1 VLKQQTPTDND
12 TAHNRMAQPK
22 IPLIL
27 RTLTQISH
35 FNDPFRSTVCL
46 VVNIKKL
53 LQVKSLETQAK
64 DSEKL
69 PKWVIKSI
77 AALLGGFA
85 LLWYFRGVISSLRPL
100 LIILLVSLFLSFALE
115 PAVNRLEKLGLKR
128 GIGTA
133 LTFLVCVAALGGFG
147 FQVGS
152 LLADQVT
159 EFNNNIPT
167 YLADIDEFLDNNFGI
182 ENATSDLQEKYDSG
196 ALAQWLGDFADDLA
210 RFGTTVANVLFQL
223 FTIALFSFYLV
234 AEGPKVRRLVCSFL
248 APRRQGQILEI
259 WDLAVSKTGGY
270 ILSRSVLAV
279 LSGAIHWLIFEIIG
293 LPSALALALWVG
305 VISQFVPVVG
315 TYIAG
320 VLPLVVG
327 LLGEPVDG
335 LWVLV
340 TIAVY
345 QQIENYLISPRITSH
360 TMQIHPAVAF
370 GSVIAGS
377 AILGVVGALLA
388 LPAAATIQSVIGSV
402 ARRHEVSEELLTT
415 KTQREG
421 SLNRNKLE
429 DAPPEQKNDD

>member
-1 VLKQQTPTDND
+1 MKNQEKDNE
-12 TAHNRMAQPK
+12 K
-22 IPLIL
+22 I
-27 RTLTQISH
+27 
-35 FNDPFRSTVCL
+35 
-46 VVNIKKL
+46 
-53 LQVKSLETQAK
+53 
-64 DSEKL
+64 
-69 PKWVIKSI
+69 PKWVVKSI
-77 AALLGGFA
+77 GALLGGFV
-85 LLWYFRGVISSLRPL
+85 LLWYLRGVVSALRPL

-115 PAVNRLEKLGLKR
+115 PAVNRLEKLGIKR
-128 GIGTA
+128 GLGTA
-133 LTFLVCVAALGGFG
+133 ISFLVCFAAIGGFG

-167 YLADIDEFLDNNFGI
+167 YLSDIDEFLDDNFGI

-196 ALAQWLGDFADDLA
+196 ALAQWLGDVADDLA

-234 AEGPKVRRLVCSFL
+234 AEGPKVRKLVCSFL
-248 APRRQGQILEI
+248 APKRQGQILEV

-279 LSGAIHWLIFEIIG
+279 LSAAIHWLIFEIIG
-293 LPSALALALWVG
+293 LPSSLALALWVG

-320 VLPLVVG
+320 VLPLIVG

-335 LWVLV
+335 LWVIV
-340 TIAVY
+340 TIVIY

-388 LPAAATIQSVIGSV
+388 LPAAATIQSVIASV
-402 ARRHEVSEELLTT
+402 AQRHEVSEELLAT
-415 KTQREG
+415 KTEREG
-421 SLNRNKLE
+421 SLNRSKVVEISDDETE
-429 DAPPEQKNDD
+429 DN

>member
-12 TAHNRMAQPK
+12 TAHNHIAQPK
-22 IPLIL
+22 IPLIM
-27 RTLTQISH
+27 RTLPQISH
-35 FNDPFRSTVCL
+35 FKDSFRSTVCL
-46 VVNIKKL
+46 VVNTKKL
-53 LQVKSLETQAK
+53 LQVKSLENQAK

-77 AALLGGFA
+77 ATLLGGFA
-85 LLWYFRGVISSLRPL
+85 LLWYFRGIISALRPL

-167 YLADIDEFLDNNFGI
+167 YLADIDEFLDDNFGI

-210 RFGTTVANVLFQL
+210 RFGSTVANVLFQL

-234 AEGPKVRRLVCSFL
+234 AEGPKVRKLVCSFL
-248 APRRQGQILEI
+248 APRRQGQILEV

-335 LWVLV
+335 LWVLI

-429 DAPPEQKNDD
+429 DIPPEQKTDD

>member
-1 VLKQQTPTDND
+1 MKNQEKDNE
-12 TAHNRMAQPK
+12 K
-22 IPLIL
+22 I
-27 RTLTQISH
+27 
-35 FNDPFRSTVCL
+35 
-46 VVNIKKL
+46 
-53 LQVKSLETQAK
+53 
-64 DSEKL
+64 

-77 AALLGGFA
+77 GALLGGFV
-85 LLWYFRGVISSLRPL
+85 LLWYLRGVVSALRPL

-115 PAVNRLEKLGLKR
+115 PAVNRLEKLGIKR
-128 GIGTA
+128 GLGTA
-133 LTFLVCVAALGGFG
+133 ISFLVCFAAIGGFG

-167 YLADIDEFLDNNFGI
+167 YLSDIDEFLDDNFGI

-196 ALAQWLGDFADDLA
+196 ALAQWLGDVADDLA

-234 AEGPKVRRLVCSFL
+234 AEGPKVRKLVCSFL
-248 APRRQGQILEI
+248 APKRQGQILEV

-279 LSGAIHWLIFEIIG
+279 LSAAVHWLIFEIIG
-293 LPSALALALWVG
+293 LPSSLALALWVG

-320 VLPLVVG
+320 VLPLIVG

-335 LWVLV
+335 LWVIV
-340 TIAVY
+340 TIVIY

-388 LPAAATIQSVIGSV
+388 LPAAATIQSVIASV
-402 ARRHEVSEELLTT
+402 AQRHEVSEELLAT
-415 KTQREG
+415 KTEREG
-421 SLNRNKLE
+421 SLNRSKVVEISDDETE
-429 DAPPEQKNDD
+429 DN

>member
-1 VLKQQTPTDND
+1 MKNQEKDN
-12 TAHNRMAQPK
+12 
-22 IPLIL
+22 
-27 RTLTQISH
+27 
-35 FNDPFRSTVCL
+35 
-46 VVNIKKL
+46 
-53 LQVKSLETQAK
+53 
-64 DSEKL
+64 EKL

-77 AALLGGFA
+77 GALLGGFV
-85 LLWYFRGVISSLRPL
+85 LLWYLRGVVSALRPL
-100 LIILLVSLFLSFALE
+100 LIILLVSLFLTFALE
-115 PAVNRLEKLGLKR
+115 PAVNRLEKLGIKR
-128 GIGTA
+128 GLGTA
-133 LTFLVCVAALGGFG
+133 ISFLVCFAAIGGFG

-167 YLADIDEFLDNNFGI
+167 YLSDIDEFLDDNFGI

-196 ALAQWLGDFADDLA
+196 ALAQWLGDVADDLA

-234 AEGPKVRRLVCSFL
+234 AEGPKVRKLVCSFL
-248 APRRQGQILEI
+248 APKRQGQILEV

-279 LSGAIHWLIFEIIG
+279 LSAAIHWLIFEIIG
-293 LPSALALALWVG
+293 LPSSLALALWVG

-320 VLPLVVG
+320 VLPLIVG

-335 LWVLV
+335 LWVIV
-340 TIAVY
+340 TIVIY

-388 LPAAATIQSVIGSV
+388 LPAAATIQSVIASV
-402 ARRHEVSEELLTT
+402 AQRHEVSEELLAT
-415 KTQREG
+415 KTEREG
-421 SLNRNKLE
+421 SLNRNKIVEISDDETE
-429 DAPPEQKNDD
+429 DD

>member
-1 VLKQQTPTDND
+1 LKNQEKDN
-12 TAHNRMAQPK
+12 
-22 IPLIL
+22 
-27 RTLTQISH
+27 
-35 FNDPFRSTVCL
+35 
-46 VVNIKKL
+46 
-53 LQVKSLETQAK
+53 
-64 DSEKL
+64 EKL

-77 AALLGGFA
+77 GALLGGFV
-85 LLWYFRGVISSLRPL
+85 LLWYLRGVVSALRPL

-115 PAVNRLEKLGLKR
+115 PAVNRLEKLGIKR
-128 GIGTA
+128 GLGTA
-133 LTFLVCVAALGGFG
+133 ISFLVCFAAIGGFG

-167 YLADIDEFLDNNFGI
+167 YLSDIDEFLDDNFGI

-196 ALAQWLGDFADDLA
+196 ALAQWLGDVADDLA

-234 AEGPKVRRLVCSFL
+234 AEGPKVRKLVCSFL
-248 APRRQGQILEI
+248 APKRQGQILEV

-279 LSGAIHWLIFEIIG
+279 LSAAIHWLIFEIIG
-293 LPSALALALWVG
+293 LPSSLALALWVG

-320 VLPLVVG
+320 VLPLIVG

-335 LWVLV
+335 LWVIV
-340 TIAVY
+340 TIVIY

-388 LPAAATIQSVIGSV
+388 LPAAATIQSVIASV
-402 ARRHEVSEELLTT
+402 AQRHEVSEELLAT
-415 KTQREG
+415 KTEREG
-421 SLNRNKLE
+421 SLNRNKIVEISDDETE
-429 DAPPEQKNDD
+429 DD

>member
-1 VLKQQTPTDND
+1 MEN
-12 TAHNRMAQPK
+12 
-22 IPLIL
+22 
-27 RTLTQISH
+27 
-35 FNDPFRSTVCL
+35 
-46 VVNIKKL
+46 
-53 LQVKSLETQAK
+53 QVK
-64 DSEKL
+64 DGEKL

-77 AALLGGFA
+77 LTLLGGFDF
-85 LLWYFRGVISSLRPL
+85 LWYFRGVVSALRPL

-115 PAVNRLEKLGLKR
+115 PAVNRLEKFGLKR

-133 LTFLVCVAALGGFG
+133 LTFLACFVALGGFG

-159 EFNNNIPT
+159 EFNNNIPS
-167 YLADIDEFLDNNFGI
+167 YLADIDEFLDDNFGI

-196 ALAQWLGDFADDLA
+196 ALAQWLGNLADDLA

-234 AEGPKVRRLVCSFL
+234 AEGPKVRKLVCSFL
-248 APRRQGQILEI
+248 APRRQGQILEV

-345 QQIENYLISPRITSH
+345 QQIENYLISPRITAH

-402 ARRHEVSEELLTT
+402 ARRHEVSEELLSA
-415 KTQREG
+415 KIQREG
-421 SLNRNKLE
+421 SLKRNNPENIK
-429 DAPPEQKNDD
+429 PEQKNDD

>member
-1 VLKQQTPTDND
+1 MKNQEKDN
-12 TAHNRMAQPK
+12 
-22 IPLIL
+22 
-27 RTLTQISH
+27 
-35 FNDPFRSTVCL
+35 
-46 VVNIKKL
+46 
-53 LQVKSLETQAK
+53 
-64 DSEKL
+64 EKL

-77 AALLGGFA
+77 GALLGGFV
-85 LLWYFRGVISSLRPL
+85 LLWYLRGVVSALRPL

-115 PAVNRLEKLGLKR
+115 PAVNRLEKLGIKR
-128 GIGTA
+128 GLGTA
-133 LTFLVCVAALGGFG
+133 ISFLVCFAAIGGFG

-167 YLADIDEFLDNNFGI
+167 YLSDIDEFLDDNFGI

-196 ALAQWLGDFADDLA
+196 ALAQWLGDVADDLA

-234 AEGPKVRRLVCSFL
+234 AEGPKVRKLVCSFL
-248 APRRQGQILEI
+248 APKRQGQILEV
-259 WDLAVSKTGGY
+259 WDLAVSKTGSY

-279 LSGAIHWLIFEIIG
+279 LSAAIHWLIFEIIG
-293 LPSALALALWVG
+293 LPSSLALALWVG

-320 VLPLVVG
+320 VLPLIVG

-335 LWVLV
+335 LWVIV
-340 TIAVY
+340 TIVIY

-388 LPAAATIQSVIGSV
+388 LPAAATIQSVIASV
-402 ARRHEVSEELLTT
+402 AQRHEVSEELLAT
-415 KTQREG
+415 KTEREG
-421 SLNRNKLE
+421 SLNRNKIVEISDDETE
-429 DAPPEQKNDD
+429 DD

>member
-1 VLKQQTPTDND
+1 MKNQEKDNE
-12 TAHNRMAQPK
+12 K
-22 IPLIL
+22 I
-27 RTLTQISH
+27 
-35 FNDPFRSTVCL
+35 
-46 VVNIKKL
+46 
-53 LQVKSLETQAK
+53 
-64 DSEKL
+64 
-69 PKWVIKSI
+69 PKWVVKSI
-77 AALLGGFA
+77 GALLGGFV
-85 LLWYFRGVISSLRPL
+85 LLWYLRGVVSALRPL

-115 PAVNRLEKLGLKR
+115 PAVNRLEKLGIKR
-128 GIGTA
+128 GLGTA
-133 LTFLVCVAALGGFG
+133 ISFLVCFAAIGGFG

-167 YLADIDEFLDNNFGI
+167 YLSDIDEFLDDNFGI

-196 ALAQWLGDFADDLA
+196 ALAQWLGDVADDLA

-234 AEGPKVRRLVCSFL
+234 AEGPKVRKLVCSFL
-248 APRRQGQILEI
+248 APKRQGQILEV

-279 LSGAIHWLIFEIIG
+279 LSAAIHWLIFEIIG
-293 LPSALALALWVG
+293 LPSSLALALWVG

-320 VLPLVVG
+320 VLPLIVG

-335 LWVLV
+335 LWVIV
-340 TIAVY
+340 TIVIY

-388 LPAAATIQSVIGSV
+388 LPAAATIQSVIASV
-402 ARRHEVSEELLTT
+402 AQRHEVSEELLAT
-415 KTQREG
+415 KTEREG
-421 SLNRNKLE
+421 SLNRNKVVEISDDETE
-429 DAPPEQKNDD
+429 DD

>member
-1 VLKQQTPTDND
+1 MEN
-12 TAHNRMAQPK
+12 
-22 IPLIL
+22 
-27 RTLTQISH
+27 
-35 FNDPFRSTVCL
+35 
-46 VVNIKKL
+46 
-53 LQVKSLETQAK
+53 QVK
-64 DSEKL
+64 DGEKL

-77 AALLGGFA
+77 LTLLGGFA
-85 LLWYFRGVISSLRPL
+85 FLWYFRGVVSALRPL

-115 PAVNRLEKLGLKR
+115 PAVNRLEKFGLKR

-133 LTFLVCVAALGGFG
+133 LTFLACFVALGGFG

-159 EFNNNIPT
+159 EFNNNIPS
-167 YLADIDEFLDNNFGI
+167 YLADIDEFLDDNFGI

-196 ALAQWLGDFADDLA
+196 G
-210 RFGTTVANVLFQL
+210 FGTTVANVLFQL

-234 AEGPKVRRLVCSFL
+234 AEGPKVRKLVCSFL
-248 APRRQGQILEI
+248 APRRQGQILEV

-345 QQIENYLISPRITSH
+345 QQIENYLISPRITAH

-402 ARRHEVSEELLTT
+402 ARRHEVSEELLSA
-415 KTQREG
+415 KIQREG
-421 SLNRNKLE
+421 SLKRNNPENIK
-429 DAPPEQKNDD
+429 PEQKNDD

>member
-1 VLKQQTPTDND
+1 MLKQQTPTDND
-12 TAHNRMAQPK
+12 TAHNHIAQPK
-22 IPLIL
+22 IPLIM
-27 RTLTQISH
+27 RTLPQISH
-35 FNDPFRSTVCL
+35 FKDSFRSTVCL
-46 VVNIKKL
+46 VVNTKKL
-53 LQVKSLETQAK
+53 LQVKSLENQAK

-77 AALLGGFA
+77 ATLLGGFA
-85 LLWYFRGVISSLRPL
+85 LLWYFRGIISALRPL

-167 YLADIDEFLDNNFGI
+167 YLADIDEFLDDNFGI

-210 RFGTTVANVLFQL
+210 RFGSTVANVLFQL

-234 AEGPKVRRLVCSFL
+234 AEGPKVRKLVCSFL
-248 APRRQGQILEI
+248 APRRQGQILEV

-335 LWVLV
+335 LWVLI

-429 DAPPEQKNDD
+429 DIPPEQKTDD